1 MILVKSSIADSSLL
15 GAMFG
20 LQQTFSA
27 TARAIAPAFTST
39 LFAVSI
45 DYQILGGQG
54 VWVVMVL
61 LSLLGT
67 RNARVTSKA
76 ELPRMINA
84 GRAPEAGD
92 ANKPDKAKGETV
104 LRS

>member
-1 MILVKSSIADSSLL
+1 MILVRSSIADSSLL

-39 LFAVSI
+39 LFALSI

-61 LSLLGT
+61 LSLVT
-67 RNARVTSKA
+67 WWTATVTSVA
-76 ELPRMINA
+76 ELPRKIATSGGKGKGKA
-84 GRAPEAGD
+84 GKSRSVSRA
-92 ANKPDKAKGETV
+92 
-104 LRS
+104 